1 MPSPVTPRDNP
12 VQALAPADRTVV
24 VLGAGSVQGSG
35 VLLTDRLVLTCAHVV
50 KGGGHCSVAH
60 PRLAGHTDSA
70 VVWIDHGLDAA
81 LVRTTAP
88 LLPAKPVRLGV
99 LHSGQ
104 ALTGCEITGFPDA
117 QRHGPDEHLEA
128 DQYTATVLPMAG
140 RPRDVLVLELDGP
153 PPAGSGREPPALRG
167 LSGGPVFAGSVLLG
181 IARQIPPRR
190 GGRRVECVPLGPLLA
205 SEPFQL
211 VYRQSGA
218 EPHHEQVHGHF
229 PKDLRYEEEYAA
241 ALGAAYRRTK
251 VFGLDELGR
260 HDSEWDLDTAYLS
273 LEAQPR
279 DHSGPPDEPRPVPQ
293 RVDALL
299 AERPR
304 VLLRGDAGAGKT
316 TLVWWLAAHASAG
329 TLGPKLTALNG
340 LVPFVV
346 PLRTLRAR
354 GGFPSVG
361 QLAAAASTA
370 VDDPPEGWTGRVL
383 ESGRGLL
390 LVDGLD
396 EVPPDDREAAYD
408 WLSRLLRRYPA
419 TRCVATVRPHAVDPD
434 WLASEDFEELR
445 LLPMRNEDIAAFVAA
460 WHRAARLDDPDHAAL
475 AELERDLTRQFD
487 TNSTLSNL
495 ARTPLLCAVICALHR
510 RRQGLLP
517 ETRWS
522 LYDAALAMLLGNR
535 DKRRRI
541 DAPEGVTMNVDEQ
554 AQLLQRIAI
563 WLVRGG
569 RTELDHEQALHQLE
583 QALRGMEQVRRQ
595 GSVPEILTHL
605 LNRSGVLQERA
616 DGVYQFAHRTFQDFL
631 AAKEFVEGG
640 HLHELIGRADSQQW
654 QDVIL
659 LAAGHCGRREH
670 PVLINGL
677 LDAEAESADAVARTE
692 LHVLA
697 ALCAQHATWLDDA
710 TRARVSEAVASL
722 FPFGSAGEA
731 RLFARLGPAGLRHLP
746 DPSDPRLSDVQA
758 HYIVQ
763 LINEVGGAESV
774 PYAREWVLAR
784 PELILRFQEGWDRYP
799 AGPFAEQ
806 VLSTV
811 RVKHRTLSVG
821 SAEQLTALRH
831 FPSATELE
839 IRGNHSSAELRAG
852 LRDRPWRAL
861 GIMDNSRL
869 NDLSFL
875 ELCTG
880 TLTSLT
886 LLDSWGVRDLG
897 PLGRLQELRTLRLD
911 MSHLPPAALRATTGI
926 ELSSLHLEDLSARN
940 MSEVPAHPQVTMLI
954 LDGYTPISIDTLHG
968 WDQLDRLALTFAA
981 AVPPLC
987 LALRE
992 SPQVT
997 NLAVRAF
1004 ASEFLGAAV
1013 VPTVTDLT
1021 LELSGQLNDLGSLP
1035 RVFPALTRLRLRPQ
1049 PHSGTAIDLTPLQAL
1064 PGLKVY
1070 ATGFVKVS
1078 GGKGLE
1084 AHC

>member
-1 MPSPVTPRDNP
+1 MTAIPPT
-12 VQALAPADRTVV
+12 DRTVV

-50 KGGGHCSVAH
+50 KGSALCSVAH
-60 PRLAGHTDSA
+60 PGLAGHTDSA

-88 LLPAKPVRLGV
+88 LLPAEPVRLGV
-99 LHSGQ
+99 LHSSQ
-104 ALTGCEITGFPDA
+104 ALTGCELTGFPDV

-140 RPRDVLVLELDGP
+140 RPRNVLVCELDGP
-153 PPAGSGREPPALRG
+153 PTGPDREPPALRG

-181 IARQIPPRR
+181 IARQIPPKR

-205 SEPFQL
+205 SEPFRL
-211 VYRQSGA
+211 VYHRQSGA

-251 VFGLDELGR
+251 IFGLDELGR

-279 DHSGPPDEPRPVPQ
+279 DRSAAPEEPRPVPR

-354 GGFPSVG
+354 GGAFPSVG
-361 QLAAAASTA
+361 QLAAASSTA

-383 ESGRGLL
+383 EAGRGLL

-396 EVPPDDREAAYD
+396 EVPPDEREAAYD

-419 TRCVATVRPHAVDPD
+419 TRCVATVRPHAVAPG

-475 AELERDLTRQFD
+475 SELERDLVRQFD

-522 LYDAALAMLLGNR
+522 LYDSALTMLLGNR

-541 DAPEGVTMNVDEQ
+541 DAPEGITMNVDEQ
-554 AQLLQRIAI
+554 AELLQRIAI

-569 RTELDHEQALHQLE
+569 QTELDREQALHQLE
-583 QALRGMEQVRRQ
+583 QGLRGMEQIRRQ
-595 GSVPEILTHL
+595 GAAPEVLTHL

-640 HLHELIGRADSQQW
+640 HLHELIGRADSHQW

-670 PVLINGL
+670 PVLINGI
-677 LDAEAESADAVARTE
+677 LDARARPDSSVTVDE
-692 LHVLA
+692 LFVLA
-697 ALCAQHATWLDDA
+697 ALCAQHATWLDDT

-722 FPFGSAGEA
+722 FPLRSMREV
-731 RLFARLGPAGLRHLP
+731 RQIARLGPAGLHCLP
-746 DPSDPRLSDVQA
+746 EPDAPGLDPSGIVHIA
-758 HYIVQ
+758 HVIT
-763 LINEVGGAESV
+763 EVGGAEAV
-774 PYAREWVLAR
+774 PHARRWLLAHPELGPAFRNWDRFPADLYAR
-784 PELILRFQEGWDRYP
+784 
-799 AGPFAEQ
+799 Q
-806 VLSTV
+806 VLSAMDLA
-811 RVKHRTLSVG
+811 RQNLIIS
-821 SAEQLTALRH
+821 SLDQLTALRH
-831 FPSATELE
+831 LPAVTELS
-839 IRGNHSSAELRAG
+839 ISGDFTSSELRAG
-852 LRDRPWRAL
+852 LRGRPWSCLDLWQNTAL
-861 GIMDNSRL
+861 T
-869 NDLSFL
+869 DLSFL
-875 ELCTG
+875 AGAAG
-880 TLTSLT
+880 TLTELSLT
-886 LLDSWGVRDLG
+886 DCPNVQDLG
-897 PLGRLQELRTLRLD
+897 PLGGLPELHQLDLD
-911 MSHLPPAALRATTGI
+911 MSCLPLTALRAT
-926 ELSSLHLEDLSARN
+926 AA
-940 MSEVPAHPQVTMLI
+940 SEVLTLSLDSLRTPQLSDIPAHPGVSTLVLKGERPVT
-954 LDGYTPISIDTLHG
+954 IDTLHG
-968 WDQLDRLALTFAA
+968 WDGLRDLLVRTST

-987 LALRE
+987 VALGD

-997 NLAVRAF
+997 HLTVRSG
-1004 ASEFLGAAV
+1004 ASEFRGAAV
-1013 VPTVTDLT
+1013 VPSVTELRLEEVGELPDL
-1021 LELSGQLNDLGSLP
+1021 SSLP
-1035 RVFPALTRLRLRPQ
+1035 RVFPSLDTLWLRAFSRDQ
-1049 PHSGTAIDLTPLQAL
+1049 AIDLTPLEAL
-1064 PGLKVY
+1064 PGLMVEVG
-1070 ATGFVKVS
+1070 GFREVS
-1078 GGKGLE
+1078 GGWGLVVLP
-1084 AHC
+1084 

>member
-1 MPSPVTPRDNP
+1 MTAIPPT
-12 VQALAPADRTVV
+12 DRTVV

-50 KGGGHCSVAH
+50 KGSALCSVAH
-60 PRLAGHTDSA
+60 PGLAGHTDSA

-88 LLPAKPVRLGV
+88 LLPAEPVRLGV
-99 LHSGQ
+99 LHSSQ
-104 ALTGCEITGFPDA
+104 ALTGCELTGFPDV

-140 RPRDVLVLELDGP
+140 RPRNVLVCELDGP
-153 PPAGSGREPPALRG
+153 PAGSDRELPALRG

-181 IARQIPPRR
+181 IARQVPPKR

-205 SEPFQL
+205 SEPFRL
-211 VYRQSGA
+211 VYHRQSGA
-218 EPHHEQVHGHF
+218 EPHHEQLHGHF

-251 VFGLDELGR
+251 IFGLDELGR

-279 DHSGPPDEPRPVPQ
+279 DRSTDPEEPRPAPR

-354 GGFPSVG
+354 GGAFPSVG

-396 EVPPDDREAAYD
+396 EVPPDEREAAYD

-419 TRCVATVRPHAVDPD
+419 TRCVATVRPHAVAPD

-475 AELERDLTRQFD
+475 GELERDLTRQFD

-522 LYDAALAMLLGNR
+522 LYDSALTMLLGNR

-541 DAPEGVTMNVDEQ
+541 DAPEGITMNVDEQ

-569 RTELDHEQALHQLE
+569 QTELDREQALHQLE
-583 QALRGMEQVRRQ
+583 QGLRGMEQIRRQ
-595 GSVPEILTHL
+595 GAAPEVLTHL

-677 LDAEAESADAVARTE
+677 LDARVSPDGGVTQAE

-710 TRARVSEAVASL
+710 TRARVSAAVTAL
-722 FPFGSAGEA
+722 FPPGSPGGA
-731 RLFARLGPAGLRHLP
+731 RALARLGPAGLRLLP
-746 DPSDPRLSDVQA
+746 DPSDPGLTDPEIL
-758 HYIVQ
+758 YIED
-763 LINEVGGAESV
+763 LIGEVGGAEAV
-774 PYAREWVLAR
+774 PYARRWALAR
-784 PELILRFQEGWDRYP
+784 PRNVVPFLHAWDRFP
-799 AGPFAEQ
+799 VDLFAEQ
-806 VLSTV
+806 VLSVLDLGNRSPNV
-811 RVKHRTLSVG
+811 R
-821 SAEQLTALRH
+821 SAEQLAALRH
-831 FPSATELE
+831 LPSVMELE
-839 IRGNHSSAELRAG
+839 ISVELSSDELRAVLG
-852 LRDRPWRAL
+852 DRPWQAL
-861 GIMDNSRL
+861 TLTNNPRL
-869 NDLSFL
+869 TDLSFL
-875 ELCTG
+875 QERAG
-880 TLTSLT
+880 TLTFLA
-886 LLDSWGVRDLG
+886 LLDCWGVQDLG
-897 PLGRLQELRTLRLD
+897 PLTGLPHLRMLRLD
-911 MSHLPPAALRATTGI
+911 MSHLPPAELSAIAGI
-926 ELSSLHLEDLSARN
+926 ELSGLHLEDLASRRLQN
-940 MSEVPAHPQVTMLI
+940 VPAHPRVTGLT
-954 LDGYTPISIDTLHG
+954 LDSASPVRIDSLHG
-968 WDQLDRLALTFAA
+968 WDRLTRLTVASPTT
-981 AVPPLC
+981 VPPLC
-987 LALRE
+987 AALRE
-992 SPQVT
+992 APGVT
-997 NLAVRAF
+997 DLAVRATAMDF
-1004 ASEFLGAAV
+1004 MGAAV
-1013 VPTVTDLT
+1013 VPSVTR
-1021 LELSGQLNDLGSLP
+1021 LELAPRGQLGYLSPLP
-1035 RVFPALTRLRLRPQ
+1035 RVFPGLQTLRLIPRERR
-1049 PHSGTAIDLTPLQAL
+1049 TAIDLTPLEAL
-1064 PGLKVY
+1064 PGLTVDV
-1070 ATGFVKVS
+1070 TGFGTVY
-1078 GGKGLE
+1078 GGAGLDVR
-1084 AHC
+1084 H

>member
-1 MPSPVTPRDNP
+1 M
-12 VQALAPADRTVV
+12 
-24 VLGAGSVQGSG
+24 
-35 VLLTDRLVLTCAHVV
+35 LTDRLVLTCAHVV
-50 KGGGHCSVAH
+50 KGGGRCTVAH
-60 PRLAGHTDSA
+60 PDVSGPTDSA

-81 LVRTTAP
+81 LVETAAP
-88 LLPAKPVRLGV
+88 LLPAEPVRLGV
-99 LHSGQ
+99 LHSSQ
-104 ALTGCEITGFPDA
+104 ALTGCEITGFPDV
-117 QRHGPDEHLEA
+117 QRYGPDEHLEA

-140 RPRDVLVLELDGP
+140 RPRNVLVCELDA
-153 PPAGSGREPPALRG
+153 PPAGPDHELPALRG

-181 IARQIPPRR
+181 IARQIPPKR

-205 SEPFQL
+205 SEPFRL
-211 VYRQSGA
+211 VCRQTGT
-218 EPHHEQVHGHF
+218 ELHHEQVHGHF

-251 VFGLDELGR
+251 IFGLDELGR

-279 DHSGPPDEPRPVPQ
+279 DRPTATGEPRPAPR

-329 TLGPKLTALNG
+329 TLGPRLTALNG

-354 GGFPSVG
+354 GGAFPCVG

-383 ESGRGLL
+383 EAGRGLL

-396 EVPPDDREAAYD
+396 EVPPDEREAAYD

-419 TRCVATVRPHAVDPD
+419 TRCVATVRPHAVAPG
-434 WLASEDFEELR
+434 WLASEDFDELR

-460 WHRAARLDDPDHAAL
+460 WHRAARLDDPDHAGVG
-475 AELERDLTRQFD
+475 ELERDLTRQFA
-487 TNSTLSNL
+487 TNATLSNL

-522 LYDAALAMLLGNR
+522 LYDSALTMLLGNR

-541 DAPEGVTMNVDEQ
+541 GAPEGITMNVDEQ

-569 RTELDHEQALHQLE
+569 QTELDREQALHQLE
-583 QALRGMEQVRRQ
+583 QGLRGMEQIRRQ
-595 GSVPEILTHL
+595 GAAPEILTHL

-677 LDAEAESADAVARTE
+677 LDAEARSADGVTRTG

-697 ALCAQHATWLDDA
+697 ALCAQHATWLDDT

-746 DPSDPRLSDVQA
+746 DPSDPGLTDVQA
-758 HYIVQ
+758 SYTAL
-763 LINEVGGAESV
+763 LINEVGGGEAV
-774 PYAREWVLAR
+774 PYARQWVLVH
-784 PELILRFQEGWDRYP
+784 PELMPLFRERWDRYP
-799 AGPFAEQ
+799 ADLFAER
-806 VLSTV
+806 VLSAGEPE
-811 RVKHRTLSVG
+811 HRTLRVG
-821 SAEQLTALRH
+821 SADQLAALRH
-831 FPSATELE
+831 FPSVTELE
-839 IRGNHSSAELRAG
+839 IRGNLSSAELRAG
-852 LRDRPWRAL
+852 LRDRPLRAL
-861 GIMDNSRL
+861 GISDNARL
-869 NDLSFL
+869 SDLSFL

-897 PLGRLQELRTLRLD
+897 PLGRLRELRALRLD
-911 MSHLPPAALRATTGI
+911 MSHLSPAALGATAGI
-926 ELSSLHLEDLSARN
+926 GLLSLHLEDMSARN
-940 MSEVPAHPQVTMLI
+940 MSEVPAHPRVTTLV
-954 LDGYTPISIDTLHG
+954 LDGTTPVSVDTLHG
-968 WDQLDRLALTFAA
+968 WDQLDRLALTSGT

-992 SPQVT
+992 APQVT
-997 NLAVRAF
+997 NLTVRAF
-1004 ASEFLGAAV
+1004 ASEFLGSAV
-1013 VPTVTDLT
+1013 VPSVTALT
-1021 LELSGQLNDLGSLP
+1021 LELAGHLDDLGSLP
-1035 RVFPALTRLRLRPQ
+1035 RVFPALTRLRLRP
-1049 PHSGTAIDLTPLQAL
+1049 PPRAGTAVDLTPLEVM
-1064 PGLKVY
+1064 PGLLVD
-1070 ATGFVKVS
+1070 ATGFVEVS

-1084 AHC
+1084 VYR

>member
-1 MPSPVTPRDNP
+1 M
-12 VQALAPADRTVV
+12 

-50 KGGGHCSVAH
+50 KGGGRCSVAH
-60 PRLAGHTDSA
+60 PDVTGYTDSA
-70 VVWIDHGLDAA
+70 VVWIDHGFDAA
-81 LVRTTAP
+81 LVETAAP
-88 LLPAKPVRLGV
+88 LLPAEPVRLGV
-99 LHSGQ
+99 LHSSQ
-104 ALTGCEITGFPDA
+104 ALTGCEITGFPDV
-117 QRHGPDEHLEA
+117 QRYGPDEHLEA

-140 RPRDVLVLELDGP
+140 RPRNVLVCELDGP
-153 PPAGSGREPPALRG
+153 PAGSARELPALRG

-181 IARQIPPRR
+181 IARQIPPKR
-190 GGRRVECVPLGPLLA
+190 GGRRVECVPLGPLIA
-205 SEPFQL
+205 SEPFRL
-211 VYRQSGA
+211 VYRQTGT
-218 EPHHEQVHGHF
+218 EIRHEQVHGHF

-251 VFGLDELGR
+251 IFGLDELGR

-279 DHSGPPDEPRPVPQ
+279 DSSAAPEEPRPAP
-293 RVDALL
+293 RRIDTLL

-354 GGFPSVG
+354 GGSFPSVG

-383 ESGRGLL
+383 EAGRGLL

-396 EVPPDDREAAYD
+396 EVPPDEREAAYD

-419 TRCVATVRPHAVDPD
+419 TRCVATVRPHAVAPD

-445 LLPMRNEDIAAFVAA
+445 LLPMRDEDIAAFVAA

-475 AELERDLTRQFD
+475 GELERDLARQFA

-522 LYDAALAMLLGNR
+522 LYDSALAMLLGNR

-541 DAPEGVTMNVDEQ
+541 DAPEGITMNVDEQ

-569 RTELDHEQALHQLE
+569 QSELDHDQALHQLE
-583 QALRGMEQVRRQ
+583 QALRGMEQIRRQ
-595 GSVPEILTHL
+595 GTAPEILTHL

-631 AAKEFVEGG
+631 AAKEFIEGG

-659 LAAGHCGRREH
+659 LSAGHCGRREH

-677 LDAEAESADAVARTE
+677 LDALATPDSSVTTTE
-692 LHVLA
+692 LFVLA

-710 TRARVSEAVASL
+710 TRARVTGAVETL
-722 FPFGSAGEA
+722 FPLRSFREV
-731 RLFARLGPAGLRHLP
+731 RQIARLGPAGLHYLP
-746 DPSDPRLSDVQA
+746 DPDEPDLTPDGIGFIADV
-758 HYIVQ
+758 IT
-763 LINEVGGAESV
+763 EVGGAEAV
-774 PYAREWVLAR
+774 PYARRWILAH
-784 PELILRFQEGWDRYP
+784 PELGRAFRDWDRFP
-799 AGPFAEQ
+799 ADLYAEQ
-806 VLSTV
+806 VLSTMDLA
-811 RVKHRTLSVG
+811 RRRLNIRSVD
-821 SAEQLTALRH
+821 QLAALRH
-831 FPSATELE
+831 LPAVTELS
-839 IRGNHSSAELRAG
+839 ISGDLTSAELRAG
-852 LRDRPWRAL
+852 LRGRPWSGLTVRENAAL
-861 GIMDNSRL
+861 T
-869 NDLSFL
+869 DLSFL
-875 ELCTG
+875 AECAG
-880 TLTSLT
+880 TLRDLSLR
-886 LLDSWGVRDLG
+886 DCPGVQDLG
-897 PLGRLQELRTLRLD
+897 PLGGLPEVGWIRLD
-911 MSHLPPAALRATTGI
+911 MGHLPLTALRATVAS
-926 ELSSLHLEDLSARN
+926 ELYTLHLEGLTAQRL
-940 MSEVPAHPQVTMLI
+940 SEVPAHSRVTTLA
-954 LDGYTPISIDTLHG
+954 LVSERPVTIDTLHG
-968 WDQLDRLALTFAA
+968 WDGLRDLDVLSPTAIPAMCA
-981 AVPPLC
+981 
-987 LALRE
+987 ALRE

-997 NLAVRAF
+997 GLTVRA
-1004 ASEFLGAAV
+1004 AAPEFLGAAV
-1013 VPTVTDLT
+1013 VPSVTSLR
-1021 LELSGQLNDLGSLP
+1021 LNPIRELDNLGSLP
-1035 RVFPALTRLRLRPQ
+1035 RVFPSLRVLGLSLRN
-1049 PHSGTAIDLTPLQAL
+1049 GIEAIDLTPLEVL
-1064 PGLKVY
+1064 PGLKVDV
-1070 ATGFVKVS
+1070 TGVGEVS
-1078 GGKGLE
+1078 GGKGLDVKR
-1084 AHC
+1084 

>member
-12 VQALAPADRTVV
+12 IQALAPADRTVV

-81 LVRTTAP
+81 LLRTTAP
-88 LLPAKPVRLGV
+88 LLPAEPVRLGV
-99 LHSGQ
+99 LHSSQ

-117 QRHGPDEHLEA
+117 QRYPDGHLET

-153 PPAGSGREPPALRG
+153 PHAGSDREPPALRG

-205 SEPFQL
+205 SEPFRL

-218 EPHHEQVHGHF
+218 DPRHEQIHGHF

-251 VFGLDELGR
+251 IFGLDELGR

-279 DHSGPPDEPRPVPQ
+279 DHSGPPDEPRPAPR

-329 TLGPKLTALNG
+329 TLGPGLTALNG

-354 GGFPSVG
+354 GGAFPSVG
-361 QLAAAASTA
+361 QLATAAAMA

-383 ESGRGLL
+383 EAGRGLL

-419 TRCVATVRPHAVDPD
+419 TRCVATVRPLAVEPD
-434 WLASEDFEELR
+434 WLASEGFEELR

-475 AELERDLTRQFD
+475 AELERDLTRQFE

-522 LYDAALAMLLGNR
+522 LYDSALAMLLGNR
-535 DKRRRI
+535 DRRRRI
-541 DAPEGVTMNVDEQ
+541 DAPEGITMNVDEQ

-569 RTELDHEQALHQLE
+569 QTELDREQALHQLE
-583 QALRGMEQVRRQ
+583 QALRGMEQIRRQ

-616 DGVYQFAHRTFQDFL
+616 DGIYQFAHRTFQDFL
-631 AAKEFVEGG
+631 AAKEFIEGG

-659 LAAGHCGRREH
+659 LSAGHCGRREH

-677 LDAEAESADAVARTE
+677 LDTRVGPACTVTSDE
-692 LHVLA
+692 LLVLV
-697 ALCAQHATWLDDA
+697 ALCAQHATWLDDT
-710 TRARVSEAVASL
+710 TRARVSAAVASL
-722 FPFGSAGEA
+722 FPLKTYREV
-731 RLFARLGPAGLRHLP
+731 RQLARLGPAVLRYLP
-746 DPSDPRLSDVQA
+746 DPDDPAVSLNEVGHIAD
-758 HYIVQ
+758 
-763 LINEVGGAESV
+763 LIAEVGGAEAV
-774 PYAREWVLAR
+774 PYARRWLLAR
-784 PELILRFQEGWDRYP
+784 PELNRMLLEWDRFP
-799 AGPFAEQ
+799 ADLYAEQ
-806 VLSTV
+806 VLATMDLT
-811 RVKHRTLSVG
+811 HRRLRIRSVD
-821 SAEQLTALRH
+821 QLAALRH
-831 FPSATELE
+831 LPAVTELS
-839 IRGNHSSAELRAG
+839 IIGDLTSAELRAG
-852 LRDRPWRAL
+852 LRGRPWSGLSIRENTAL
-861 GIMDNSRL
+861 T
-869 NDLSFL
+869 DLSFL
-875 ELCTG
+875 ADHAG
-880 TLTSLT
+880 TLGDLT
-886 LLDSWGVRDLG
+886 LRDLPRVQDLT
-897 PLGRLQELRTLRLD
+897 PLAGLPELRWIQLD
-911 MSHLPPAALRATTGI
+911 MSRLPTAALRATVASG
-926 ELSSLHLEDLSARN
+926 LYSLQLDGLTAHRL
-940 MSEVPAHPQVTMLI
+940 SEVPAHPRVTTLA
-954 LDGYTPISIDTLHG
+954 LSGEHPVTIDTLHG
-968 WDQLDRLALTFAA
+968 WDGLRDLDLMSPTAI
-981 AVPPLC
+981 PPLC
-987 LALRE
+987 AALRE

-997 NLAVRAF
+997 ALAVRAS

-1013 VPTVTDLT
+1013 VPSLT
-1021 LELSGQLNDLGSLP
+1021 TLRLNPPGEAGGLGSLP
-1035 RVFPALTRLRLRPQ
+1035 RVFPSLKMLGLAPRHGVEPV
-1049 PHSGTAIDLTPLQAL
+1049 DLAPLEVM
-1064 PGLKVY
+1064 PGLKVDV
-1070 ATGFVKVS
+1070 TGVSELS
-1078 GGKGLE
+1078 GGEGLDVRR
-1084 AHC
+1084 

>member
-1 MPSPVTPRDNP
+1 MTAIPPT
-12 VQALAPADRTVV
+12 DRTVV

-50 KGGGHCSVAH
+50 KGSALCSVAH
-60 PRLAGHTDSA
+60 PGLAGHTASA

-88 LLPAKPVRLGV
+88 LLPAEPVRLGV
-99 LHSGQ
+99 LHSSQ
-104 ALTGCEITGFPDA
+104 ALTGCELTGFPDV

-128 DQYTATVLPMAG
+128 DQYTATVLPVAG
-140 RPRDVLVLELDGP
+140 RPRNVLVCELDGP
-153 PPAGSGREPPALRG
+153 PAGPDREPPALRG

-205 SEPFQL
+205 SEPFRL
-211 VYRQSGA
+211 VYHRQSGA

-251 VFGLDELGR
+251 IFGLDELGR

-279 DHSGPPDEPRPVPQ
+279 DRSAAPEEPRPAPR

-354 GGFPSVG
+354 GGAFPSVG

-383 ESGRGLL
+383 EAGRGLL

-396 EVPPDDREAAYD
+396 EVPPDEREAAYD

-419 TRCVATVRPHAVDPD
+419 TRCVATVRPHAVAPD

-475 AELERDLTRQFD
+475 GELERDLVRQFD

-522 LYDAALAMLLGNR
+522 LYDSALTMLLGNR

-541 DAPEGVTMNVDEQ
+541 DAPEGITMNVDEQ
-554 AQLLQRIAI
+554 AELLQRIAI

-569 RTELDHEQALHQLE
+569 QTELDREQALHQLE
-583 QALRGMEQVRRQ
+583 QGLRGMEQIRRQ
-595 GSVPEILTHL
+595 GAAPEVLTHL

-670 PVLINGL
+670 PALINGI
-677 LDAEAESADAVARTE
+677 LDARASPDSSVTVHE
-692 LHVLA
+692 LFVLA
-697 ALCAQHATWLDDA
+697 ALCAQHATWLDDT

-722 FPFGSAGEA
+722 FPLRSRREV
-731 RLFARLGPAGLRHLP
+731 RQIARLGPAGLHCLP
-746 DPSDPRLSDVQA
+746 EPDDPGLGANGIVHIA
-758 HYIVQ
+758 HVIT
-763 LINEVGGAESV
+763 EVGGAEAV
-774 PYAREWVLAR
+774 PYARRWLLAH
-784 PELILRFQEGWDRYP
+784 PELGPAFRNWDRFP
-799 AGPFAEQ
+799 ADLYAQQ
-806 VLSTV
+806 VLSTMDLA
-811 RVKHRTLSVG
+811 RQNLIIS
-821 SAEQLTALRH
+821 SLDQLTALRH
-831 FPSATELE
+831 LPAVTELS
-839 IRGNHSSAELRAG
+839 ISGDFTSSELRAG
-852 LRDRPWRAL
+852 LRGRPWSCLDLWQNTAL
-861 GIMDNSRL
+861 T
-869 NDLSFL
+869 DLSFL
-875 ELCTG
+875 ADAAG
-880 TLTSLT
+880 TLTELSLT
-886 LLDSWGVRDLG
+886 DCPNVQDLG
-897 PLGRLQELRTLRLD
+897 PLGGLPRLHRLDLD
-911 MSHLPPAALRATTGI
+911 MSCLPLSALRAT
-926 ELSSLHLEDLSARN
+926 AA
-940 MSEVPAHPQVTMLI
+940 SEVLTLSLDSLRTPQLSDIPAHPGVSTLVLKGERPVM
-954 LDGYTPISIDTLHG
+954 IDTLHG
-968 WDQLDRLALTFAA
+968 WDGLRDLDLLSPT

-987 LALRE
+987 VALAE

-997 NLAVRAF
+997 HLTVRSD

-1013 VPTVTDLT
+1013 VPSVTELRLERVGELPDL
-1021 LELSGQLNDLGSLP
+1021 SSLP
-1035 RVFPALTRLRLRPQ
+1035 RVFPSLDTLWLRAFSRDQ
-1049 PHSGTAIDLTPLQAL
+1049 AIDLTPLEAL
-1064 PGLKVY
+1064 PGLMVE
-1070 ATGFVKVS
+1070 AGGFREVS
-1078 GGKGLE
+1078 GGWGLVVLP
-1084 AHC
+1084 